1 MLKCLGLA
9 FAWHLG
15 LAFAEI
21 FAFACCL
28 KNIFGWAA
36 GRTAWVLSC
45 INISSRAGERLSAR
59 WLYSLK
65 LVGAL
70 LVHLAARLF

>member
-1 MLKCLGLA
+1 MLKCLALA
-9 FAWHLG
+9 FVWQLG
-15 LAFAEI
+15 LAFAES
-21 FAFACCL
+21 FASACCL
-28 KNIFGWAA
+28 QNLFGWAA

-45 INISSRAGERLSAR
+45 INISCRAGERLSAR

-65 LVGAL
+65 LVGVL